1 MKKLLLTAA
10 MLVAGIAS
18 QAQYFQHVYGVP
30 ANETLTSGINTS
42 ALGNGYFMASSNVGF
57 AFGTASISATYA
69 DVAGNIPAAPY
80 FTNEYMVV
88 SNAGN
93 PLQTQDPQVF
103 EYNSGAGF
111 GIIGRYTDPTLTN
124 PNSGIYFLQLDGSG
138 NVLNAF
144 DYTVI
149 PTTSSYWDVIKVS
162 AIAESSTG
170 KEIYITGWLQPNFAQ
185 VNGFVLK
192 VDANSGA
199 IIWGYVYDIINP
211 SFSSKDLFNDIVE
224 SPYAAEVVVVGQTY
238 DGTTTSD
245 GFFMRINSN
254 TGAAF
259 PIVNLHGTA
268 TSWDAFNAVTV
279 ANSPTA
285 GGPGFAIGGTSDANG
300 TNDFWFTLVDPT
312 GTFITSTL
320 HDYSINPGADDQC
333 EDIIERKNTFGK
345 YEYYMAGST
354 FKGAFGKHDVLVIKT
369 DAKGNGVANGEFT
382 YGSPSDDF
390 GKSLDQYNGTGNDG
404 LSVFGTYGDNVIGGS
419 DMYLVRAYFNGA
431 SGCNEKFNTPTPK
444 SGPKLFNKYDVK
456 DIAKF
461 QDNKFLWKQT
471 TAKEKTLCFAWS
483 LSGGNNARVA
493 PTESQ
498 GDKEG
503 KISPNPIAQGTQYAA
518 LEVEVENPT
527 TAQIAIYDMLGR
539 TYYAQTFTLVKGKN
553 SLVLDIS
560 NTNMA
565 QGMYTVKVQGE
576 NLNQNI
582 VWLVK

>member
-10 MLVAGIAS
+10 VLVAGIAAH
-18 QAQYFQHVYGVP
+18 AQYFQNLYGVP
-30 ANETLTSGINTS
+30 VNETLTSGINTTAS
-42 ALGNGYFMASSNVGF
+42 GNGYFMASSNSGF
-57 AFGTASISATYA
+57 AFGTASISAAFA
-69 DVAGNIPAAPY
+69 DVTGNIPGGPY

-88 SNAGN
+88 SNVGN

-103 EYNSGAGF
+103 EFNNGSGF
-111 GIIGRYTDPTLTN
+111 GIIGRYTDPTMAN
-124 PNSGIYFLQLDGSG
+124 PNTGIYFLQLDPSG

-144 DYTVI
+144 DYTVN
-149 PTTSSYWDVIKVS
+149 PNGSSFWDVIKVS
-162 AIAESSTG
+162 AIAESASG

-185 VNGFVLK
+185 VNSFVLK
-192 VDANSGA
+192 IDAVTGA
-199 IIWGYVYDIINP
+199 IIWGYVYDVINP

-224 SPYAAEVVVVGQTY
+224 SPYASEVIVVGQTY

-245 GFFMRINSN
+245 GLFMRINSN
-254 TGAAF
+254 TGTAF

-268 TSWDAFNAVTV
+268 TSWDAFNAITV

-354 FKGAFGKHDVLVIKT
+354 FKGAFGRHDVLVIKT
-369 DAKGNGVANGEFT
+369 DDNGKGVANGEFT
-382 YGSPSDDF
+382 YGSSGHDF

-404 LSVFGTYGDNVIGGS
+404 LSIFGTYDNNIIGGS

-431 SGCNEKFNTPTPK
+431 SGCNEKFSTPTPK
-444 SGPKLFNKYDVK
+444 SGPKHYLRYDVK

-461 QDNKFLWKQT
+461 KDNKFSWKQT
-471 TAKEKTLCFAWS
+471 TAKDKNLCFAWS
-483 LSGGNNARVA
+483 LSSGSNARVA
-493 PTESQ
+493 PAEPN
-498 GDKEG
+498 GDKEA
-503 KISPNPIAQGTQYAA
+503 KVSPNPIAQGVQYAA

-527 TAQIAIYDMLGR
+527 TAQVAIYDMLGR

-553 SLVLDIS
+553 SLVLNIS
-560 NTNMA
+560 DVNMA

-582 VWLVK
+582 IWLVK